1 MKMRFDNFQ
10 QMYRFSR
17 GQNFREPGKYIEPKE
32 EPEVVPQ
39 ETEEEPKPKKRRK
52 KKETQE

>member
-17 GQNFREPGKYIEPKE
+17 GQNFREPGRYIEPKE

-39 ETEEEPKPKKRRK
+39 EAEEEPKPKKRRK